1 MLNANHYKTKN
12 DRIKQVIPN
21 CTHKD
26 FKPSSIPVYYYH
38 TYRPQSSLH
47 KRGLIFSKK
56 MYPMIVMR
64 SVITIFRM
72 NSNIT
77 IIGYLSAK
85 AKSLTIVEPVIQE
98 AVFDRIAPTIKDIYN
113 GHNPSENIILINN
126 VTPICIVPKQTNFN
140 HKKDSK

>member
-98 AVFDRIAPTIKDIYN
+98 AVFDRIAPTIDN
-113 GHNPSENIILINN
+113 MNIWNAKIKK
-126 VTPICIVPKQTNFN
+126 VYFCPPQFTNLTL
-140 HKKDSK
+140 